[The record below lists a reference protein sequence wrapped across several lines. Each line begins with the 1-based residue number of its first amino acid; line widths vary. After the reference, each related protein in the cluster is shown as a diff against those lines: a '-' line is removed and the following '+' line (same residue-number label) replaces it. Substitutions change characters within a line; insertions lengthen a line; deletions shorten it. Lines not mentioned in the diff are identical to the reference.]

1 MGWLGHQLPYVVTD
15 RSLQTTA
22 TVCSCSCIREVLF
35 FHSALSDC
43 LESCS
48 GAKWSRAICESGDG
62 PSRAN
67 ICQMGSLEL
76 ALSSDH

>member
-48 GAKWSRAICESGDG
+48 GAKWSQAICESGDG